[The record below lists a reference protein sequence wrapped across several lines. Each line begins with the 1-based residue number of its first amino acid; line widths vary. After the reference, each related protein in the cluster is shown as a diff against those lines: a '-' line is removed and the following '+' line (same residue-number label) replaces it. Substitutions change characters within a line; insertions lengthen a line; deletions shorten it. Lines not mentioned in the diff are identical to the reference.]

1 VQRRLA
7 ELRAGTVAGVPANEV
22 HARIDDRLRAA
33 NRRAG

>member
-1 VQRRLA
+1 
-7 ELRAGTVAGVPANEV
+7 VAGVPANEV